1 MREASDEGRKNEV
14 IVDVVV
20 HETAGATSHQ
30 YNTTWDEGVTSHM
43 EPRSTGLRDTGPRG
57 IGPRSTGPMD
67 TGSMPY
73 EEQVTV
79 VFKGKPLDTDTIAVT
94 HQQVSTV
101 TTDEEVPDKDEESS
115 SEYRSQLPRT
125 KGVHDSAEVVHDNS
139 SEQIPDIAK
148 PPGHALLKEVAVSE
162 RSKKEQDVQDP
173 GEVFMELRGLS
184 EAGGVQKLINRMKVS
199 RQETDEVTTSA
210 ISTSPSQNDT
220 IFRHGGVSKKLRL
233 FGERQGP
240 SGTQLNNQPSDEEEE
255 KEDIV
260 APLPS
265 IKQNIVHSYS
275 QERLR
280 IDGRSPEIA
289 RRMMSPSLISQEK
302 SVLSPGVASVQSA
315 HSTSVDSPSRVRR
328 IAAVY
333 SPLLV
338 SSDGQVVG
346 ENSEKLAQSH
356 EEEEEGEE
364 GTHSLTQYMNSANM
378 PHIKQ
383 ARQHLELAE
392 REMIERQV
400 EALLE
405 SPQLTG
411 DNVPPAYRHLDLSA
425 GLLAVWRIKVRGRV
439 NQPLNIVISVMFLTE

>member
-1 MREASDEGRKNEV
+1 MREASNEGRKNEV

-30 YNTTWDEGVTSHM
+30 YNNTWDERVTSHM
-43 EPRSTGLRDTGPRG
+43 EPRSTGPRD
-57 IGPRSTGPMD
+57 TGPMD
-67 TGSMPY
+67 TGAMPY

-79 VFKGKPLDTDTIAVT
+79 VFKGKPLDTDTSAVT

-101 TTDEEVPDKDEESS
+101 NNDTTDEEVPGKDEESS
-115 SEYRSQLPRT
+115 SEYKSQLPRT
-125 KGVHDSAEVVHDNS
+125 EGVHDSAEVVHDNP
-139 SEQIPDIAK
+139 SEQIPNMAK

-210 ISTSPSQNDT
+210 TSASPSQNDT
-220 IFRHGGVSKKLRL
+220 VFRHGGVSKKLRL

-240 SGTQLNNQPSDEEEE
+240 SSTQLNNQPSDEEEE

-260 APLPS
+260 APLPL

-289 RRMMSPSLISQEK
+289 RRMMSPSLLSQEK
-302 SVLSPGVASVQSA
+302 SVLSPGVSSVQSA

-333 SPLLV
+333 NPLMV

-356 EEEEEGEE
+356 REEEEGEE

-411 DNVPPAYRHLDLSA
+411 DSVPPAYRHLDLSA
-425 GLLAVWRIKVRGRV
+425 GLLAVWRIKVRG
-439 NQPLNIVISVMFLTE
+439 